1 MNTYDITFIVDPIDE
16 ALEERLLDQDVN
28 TGSHGGL
35 HFVMTTI
42 ETDDL
47 HSAAVELAS
56 GLTGQGVYVHRLDL
70 DLVNQP
76 AIAARCGKSRQ
87 AVNLWVQSNAGS
99 HPFPPPY
106 TLAGGALWAWSDVQD
121 WLRRTGKGGD
131 DQVESP
137 RPEQVDRFNVAWR
150 GRSRLAH
157 SAPARMLAQASAS

>member
-16 ALEERLLDQDVN
+16 VLEERLLDQEVN

-42 ETDDL
+42 ETDDFQ
-47 HSAAVELAS
+47 SAAVELAS
-56 GLTGQGVYVHRLDL
+56 NLASQGICIHRLDL

-87 AVNLWVQSNAGS
+87 AVNLWVQSSRGS

-106 TLAGGALWAWSDVQD
+106 TLAGGALWVWSDVQD

-131 DQVESP
+131 DQVGSP
-137 RPEQVDRFNVAWR
+137 SPDHVDRFNVAWR
-150 GRSRLAH
+150 SRRRHATRD
-157 SAPARMLAQASAS
+157 PVRVLAQASAS